1 LAATA
6 REEARTAQLAPV
18 IHEMQCRDYSIHSIA
33 VELGKRKVPTP
44 RGGTGIRNSASTA
57 QLRTKLSRGRDYL
70 DSCHY
75 TAPRFQRGS
84 RSRGHEADNRRGR
97 NCSTARQCARNR
109 VARIGNYRVLM
120 RIGKVARS
128 KVVRIGNRVA
138 RIGNYRV
145 LMRIGKVARS
155 KVVRI
160 GNRVARIGNYR
171 DLHIGSKVARSKVVR
186 IGSEV
191 ARSKVVRIGN
201 RVARIGN
208 YRVLRASEAD
218 TPNCRALSWC
228 QSRRRSHWLYRQRA
242 RLSL

>member
-1 LAATA
+1 MKCSAATI
-6 REEARTAQLAPV
+6 R
-18 IHEMQCRDYSIHSIA
+18 SIA
-33 VELGKRKVPTP
+33 LRSNSASAKCRRREVAH
-44 RGGTGIRNSASTA
+44 GIRNSASTA

-145 LMRIGKVARS
+145 LTR
-155 KVVRI
+155 
-160 GNRVARIGNYR
+160 
-171 DLHIGSKVARSKVVR
+171 IGSKVARSKVVR
-186 IGSEV
+186 IGN
-191 ARSKVVRIGN
+191 RVVRIGN

>member
-1 LAATA
+1 MRIGKVA
-6 REEARTAQLAPV
+6 R
-18 IHEMQCRDYSIHSIA
+18 S
-33 VELGKRKVPTP
+33 KVV
-44 RGGTGIRNSASTA
+44 RIG
-57 QLRTKLSRGRDYL
+57 
-70 DSCHY
+70 
-75 TAPRFQRGS
+75 
-84 RSRGHEADNRRGR
+84 
-97 NCSTARQCARNR
+97 NR

-171 DLHIGSKVARSKVVR
+171 
-186 IGSEV
+186 
-191 ARSKVVRIGN
+191 
-201 RVARIGN
+201 
-208 YRVLRASEAD
+208 VLRASEAD

>member
-1 LAATA
+1 MKCSAATI
-6 REEARTAQLAPV
+6 R
-18 IHEMQCRDYSIHSIA
+18 SIA
-33 VELGKRKVPTP
+33 LRSNSASAKCRRREVAH
-44 RGGTGIRNSASTA
+44 GIRNSASTA

-145 LMRIGKVARS
+145 L
-155 KVVRI
+155 
-160 GNRVARIGNYR
+160 
-171 DLHIGSKVARSKVVR
+171 
-186 IGSEV
+186 
-191 ARSKVVRIGN
+191 
-201 RVARIGN
+201 
-208 YRVLRASEAD
+208 RASEAD

>member
-1 LAATA
+1 MKCSAATI
-6 REEARTAQLAPV
+6 R
-18 IHEMQCRDYSIHSIA
+18 SIA
-33 VELGKRKVPTP
+33 LRSNSASANCRRREVAH
-44 RGGTGIRNSASTA
+44 GIRNSASTA

-109 VARIGNYRVLM
+109 VARIGNYTVLM

-171 DLHIGSKVARSKVVR
+171 VLTRIGSK
-186 IGSEV
+186 V

-201 RVARIGN
+201 RVARVGN

-242 RLSL
+242 RLRL

>member
-1 LAATA
+1 MGLDKSGEAGFGVLRSSRPSFMKCSAATI
-6 REEARTAQLAPV
+6 R
-18 IHEMQCRDYSIHSIA
+18 SIA
-33 VELGKRKVPTP
+33 LRSNSASAKCRRREVAH
-44 RGGTGIRNSASTA
+44 GIRNSASTA

-109 VARIGNYRVLM
+109 VTRVDNYRVLM

-138 RIGNYRV
+138 RIGNYKV

-171 DLHIGSKVARSKVVR
+171 DLCISVVR
-186 IGSEV
+186 S
-191 ARSKVVRIGN
+191 RVVRSCVSVMGS
-201 RVARIGN
+201 RVSVIIVFCVHPKRIHRTVGHC
-208 YRVLRASEAD
+208 LGAS
-218 TPNCRALSWC
+218 L
-228 QSRRRSHWLYRQRA
+228 RRRSRWLYRQRA

>member
-1 LAATA
+1 
-6 REEARTAQLAPV
+6 
-18 IHEMQCRDYSIHSIA
+18 
-33 VELGKRKVPTP
+33 
-44 RGGTGIRNSASTA
+44 
-57 QLRTKLSRGRDYL
+57 
-70 DSCHY
+70 
-75 TAPRFQRGS
+75 
-84 RSRGHEADNRRGR
+84 
-97 NCSTARQCARNR
+97 
-109 VARIGNYRVLM
+109 M

-138 RIGNYRV
+138 RIGNYGD
-145 LMRIGKVARS
+145 LHIGSKVARS

-171 DLHIGSKVARSKVVR
+171 VLHIGSK
-186 IGSEV
+186 V

>member
-1 LAATA
+1 MKCSAATI
-6 REEARTAQLAPV
+6 R
-18 IHEMQCRDYSIHSIA
+18 SIA
-33 VELGKRKVPTP
+33 LRSNSASAKCRRREVAH
-44 RGGTGIRNSASTA
+44 GIRNSASTA

-84 RSRGHEADNRRGR
+84 RSRGREADNRRGR

-128 KVVRIGNRVA
+128 KVVH
-138 RIGNYRV
+138 
-145 LMRIGKVARS
+145 
-155 KVVRI
+155 I

-171 DLHIGSKVARSKVVR
+171 DLRIGSKVARSKVVR
-186 IGSEV
+186 ID
-191 ARSKVVRIGN
+191 N

>member
-1 LAATA
+1 MKCSAATI
-6 REEARTAQLAPV
+6 R
-18 IHEMQCRDYSIHSIA
+18 SIA
-33 VELGKRKVPTP
+33 LRSNSASAKCRRREVAH
-44 RGGTGIRNSASTA
+44 GIRNSASTA
-57 QLRTKLSRGRDYL
+57 QLRTKLSHGRDYL

-97 NCSTARQCARNR
+97 NCSTARQCSGNR

-145 LMRIGKVARS
+145 LTRIGSKVARS

-160 GNRVARIGNYR
+160 GNRV
-171 DLHIGSKVARSKVVR
+171 
-186 IGSEV
+186 
-191 ARSKVVRIGN
+191 VRIGN

-208 YRVLRASEAD
+208 YSVLRASEAD

>member
-1 LAATA
+1 MRIGKVA
-6 REEARTAQLAPV
+6 R
-18 IHEMQCRDYSIHSIA
+18 S
-33 VELGKRKVPTP
+33 KVV
-44 RGGTGIRNSASTA
+44 RIG
-57 QLRTKLSRGRDYL
+57 
-70 DSCHY
+70 
-75 TAPRFQRGS
+75 
-84 RSRGHEADNRRGR
+84 
-97 NCSTARQCARNR
+97 NR

-160 GNRVARIGNYR
+160 GNRVA
-171 DLHIGSKVARSKVVR
+171 H
-186 IGSEV
+186 
-191 ARSKVVRIGN
+191 N